1 MGERLARHEG
11 DWTPAGKVDGDAL
24 VHGSPARERSAFVRF
39 LAGGEGWQQAS
50 RELSG
55 AFAEPPAPTLTKAR
69 KE

>member
-1 MGERLARHEG
+1 MEGEDVVRACG
-11 DWTPAGKVDGDAL
+11 VG
-24 VHGSPARERSAFVRF
+24 ERSAFVRF

-55 AFAEPPAPTLTKAR
+55 AFADPPTPSLTSAR